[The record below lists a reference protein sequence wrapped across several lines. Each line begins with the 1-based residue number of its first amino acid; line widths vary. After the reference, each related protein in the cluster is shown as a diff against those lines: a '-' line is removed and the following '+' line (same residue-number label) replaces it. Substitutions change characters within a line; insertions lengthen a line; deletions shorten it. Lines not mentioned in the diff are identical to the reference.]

1 MNKKEKLDSF
11 VKLYHLINF
20 YYENRDQPVESEF
33 DFFEEVKTN
42 CDTLEIDYD
51 SFIQELRLQ
60 RL

>member
-20 YYENRDQPVESEF
+20 YYENRDRPVDREF
-33 DFFEEVKTN
+33 DFFEEVKSN

>member
-20 YYENRDQPVESEF
+20 YYENRDRPVDREF
-33 DFFEEVKTN
+33 DLFEEVKSN

>member
-1 MNKKEKLDSF
+1 MNKQDKLDSF

-20 YYENRDQPVESEF
+20 YYENRDQPVDKEF

-42 CDTLEIDYD
+42 CDTLEIDYE